1 MPINSIELFS
11 GAGLMG
17 GAFSE
22 FGFTPIFA
30 ADNDA
35 KSVASYNNNI
45 ADVAKVWD
53 VNRVR
58 NDLRCEL
65 IIAGPPCQGFSS
77 LGSRDKHD
85 FRNKLSYL
93 VGKWA
98 INTNAS
104 IIVIENVPQFI
115 NSVHWDRLRDEMEQ
129 HGFEATTW
137 TLDAYDYGTPQRRLR
152 SFSIL
157 SKIGI
162 PSKPRKSRKRVT
174 VRDAFSGL
182 SLRPS
187 QKGMDF
193 APIPSDI
200 ALQRFKIIPPG
211 GDKRYIME
219 IAPELCPDSWFEI
232 PGQATDVWGR
242 MHFDEPSNTIRCSF
256 LNASKGR
263 YIHPTENRVISL
275 REGARLQG
283 VPDEWRF
290 YGESYPIARQIGNG
304 VPLPLG
310 RAVAKSIKLLF
321 S

>member
-1 MPINSIELFS
+1 MTINSIELFA
-11 GAGLMG
+11 GAGLLG
-17 GAFSE
+17 GAFAE

-35 KSVASYNNNI
+35 KSVASYNENI

-53 VNRVR
+53 VTRVR
-58 NDLRCEL
+58 SDLRCKL

-77 LGSRDKHD
+77 LGTRDVRD
-85 FRNKLSYL
+85 SRNKLSNL
-93 VGKWA
+93 VGDWA
-98 INTNAS
+98 ITADAAV
-104 IIVIENVPQFI
+104 IVIENVPQYTD
-115 NSVHWDRLRDEMEQ
+115 SVYWYRLKNKMNK
-129 HGFEATTW
+129 HGFEDETW
-137 TLDAYDYGTPQRRLR
+137 ILDACDYGTPQKRIR

-162 PSKPRKSRKRVT
+162 PPKPIKLRKRVT

-182 SLRPS
+182 PSKPS
-187 QKGMDF
+187 QNGMDY
-193 APIPSDI
+193 APIPSDL
-200 ALQRFKIIPPG
+200 ALKRFEIIPPG
-211 GDKRYIME
+211 GDKRDVMN
-219 IAPELCPDSWFEI
+219 IAPELCPASWFEI
-232 PGQATDVWGR
+232 PDQATDVWGR
-242 MHFDEPSNTIRCSF
+242 MLFNEPSNTIRCSF

-283 VPDEWRF
+283 VPDEWQF
-290 YGESYPIARQIGNG
+290 CGESYPIARQIGNG

-310 RAVAKSIKLLF
+310 RAVAKSIRLLF